1 MSQKIILGAIMDN
14 SLIFD
19 LIEIKLLKYREQI
32 EKENAYLKD
41 ISEAREKLEKSLSTE
56 QFELVKSYGHTL
68 LLREEDIE
76 LQCEIKLLH
85 YGIKIG
91 MQMQKAF
98 DED

>member
-1 MSQKIILGAIMDN
+1 MDN

-41 ISEAREKLEKSLSTE
+41 ISEAREKLEKSLSAE
-56 QFELVKSYGHTL
+56 QFELVKYYGHSL

-91 MQMQKAF
+91 MQMQKAL

>member
-1 MSQKIILGAIMDN
+1 MDN

-76 LQCEIKLLH
+76 LQCVIKLLH

-91 MQMQKAF
+91 MQMQKAL

>member
-1 MSQKIILGAIMDN
+1 MDN

-41 ISEAREKLEKSLSTE
+41 ISEAREKLEKSLSAE
-56 QFELVKSYGHTL
+56 QFELVKHYAHSL

-91 MQMQKAF
+91 MQMQKAL